1 MGRGTSCFTPGTQG
15 AGRTWRWPGVHEE
28 PFEKHLLVAVTGFYN
43 SHYIWSLEFAV
54 IGALIFH
61 ASWVLLNRSYLA
73 NSVATVIPTLC
84 SSV

>member
-1 MGRGTSCFTPGTQG
+1 MEPAALHQAPREQAGPGGGQESMRSRLRNTYWWLSLG
-15 AGRTWRWPGVHEE
+15 STILIIV
-28 PFEKHLLVAVTGFYN
+28 
-43 SHYIWSLEFAV
+43 WSLEFAV